1 MQSSSLRTLGIVL
14 LAIGVALLVVGIV
27 YWTVSLENLPS
38 FMGHVAGSTKH
49 HTKRALAA
57 TVLAVIVLIGG
68 WLALARGRRAQAQ
81 PR

>member
-14 LAIGVALLVVGIV
+14 LVVGIALLVVGIV
-27 YWTVSLENLPS
+27 YWTVSLEHLPS

-57 TVLAVIVLIGG
+57 TVLGVVVLVGG
-68 WLALARGRRAQAQ
+68 WLALARGRRAEA
-81 PR
+81 